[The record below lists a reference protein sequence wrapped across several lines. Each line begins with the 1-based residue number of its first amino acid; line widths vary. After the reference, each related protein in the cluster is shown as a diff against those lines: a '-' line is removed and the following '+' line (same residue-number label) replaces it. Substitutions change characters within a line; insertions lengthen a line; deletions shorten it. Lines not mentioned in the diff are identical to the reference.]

1 MLALSPIEF
10 RKNIT
15 HTSFVPSS
23 YLVRLNDPS
32 IEAKEIR
39 IWYEAEEKLPQNGI
53 ASEAG
58 AGNFISTSVVLCNKK
73 SKFVR
78 TLKSY

>member
-23 YLVRLNDPS
+23 YLVRLNDHS

-39 IWYEAEEKLPQNGI
+39 IWYEAEEILTK
-53 ASEAG
+53 
-58 AGNFISTSVVLCNKK
+58 TV
-73 SKFVR
+73 
-78 TLKSY
+78 